1 MTFERLRP
9 KDASEIP
16 LLTSVLDSLRRN
28 SRLIRSHIEGDA
40 GIFQIYWPGHCFGL
54 VAVEEYEA
62 LKSAVE
68 FELMCWGA
76 SERKVYL

>member
-1 MTFERLRP
+1 MNFDHLKP
-9 KDASEIP
+9 KDAAEIP
-16 LLTSVLDSLRRN
+16 ILADVLDSLRRN
-28 SRLIRSHIEGDA
+28 SRLIRSQIEGAA